1 MPFGFYVEHIHA
13 RRGLF
18 INVLA
23 FCAEAESETDKSK
36 TSLPK
41 GLIIGTWG
49 SPGIRG
55 QCVGAALGSSMQGR
69 EPV

>member
-1 MPFGFYVEHIHA
+1 MPFGFYVEHIHT

-18 INVLA
+18 MNVLT
-23 FCAEAESETDKSK
+23 FSAEAESETDKSK
-36 TSLPK
+36 ASLPK
-41 GLIIGTWG
+41 GLVIGTWG

-55 QCVGAALGSSMQGR
+55 QCAGAVLGSGVQGR